1 MEFIPFF
8 VAGVQKAG
16 EAINKRRHK
25 KDQLDDQSQTPPPPY
40 EDDGQAEAAP
50 PEYLEAREQPLPDP
64 GQNTQHDN
72 HQQDMQYG
80 KGG

>member
-25 KDQLDDQSQTPPPPY
+25 KDRLDDQSEAPPPY
-40 EDDGQAEAAP
+40 EDDGQTEEAP
-50 PEYLEAREQPLPDP
+50 PEYPDTHEQPPSDP
-64 GQNTQHDN
+64 RQNTQQDN
-72 HQQDMQYG
+72 HQQDTRHG
-80 KGG
+80 K